1 MREHKTISISGQV
14 FEQLEQDILIG
25 KYQRGEI
32 LTELRLV
39 ETLGVSRTPIREALR
54 RLEQEHLIEETGRGS
69 LVIGISPEDIEDM
82 YEIRARLEGEA
93 AKRAASNVTDEELAQ
108 MREVLDLQKY
118 YAEKTDGDNSDK
130 IKDMD
135 SQFHE
140 LLYRASKSAVLV
152 QTLLP
157 IHKKLI
163 KYRKASVKKHGRAK
177 TSEAEHEAIY
187 NALATHDPVLAEQLT
202 IYHLS
207 NAKNNITE
215 KEI

>member
-1 MREHKTISISGQV
+1 MREHKPISISGQV

-93 AKRAASNVTDEELAQ
+93 AKRAAKNITEGELAQ

-118 YAEKTDGDNSDK
+118 YAEKTEGDNSDK

-163 KYRKASVKKHGRAK
+163 KYRKASIKKHGRAK
-177 TSEAEHEAIY
+177 TSEAEHEAIF
-187 NALATHDPVLAEQLT
+187 NALTTHDPVLAEQLT
-202 IYHLS
+202 IYHLN

>member
-1 MREHKTISISGQV
+1 MKEHKSVSISGQV

-82 YEIRARLEGEA
+82 YVIRRALEGEA
-93 AKRAASNVTDEELAQ
+93 AERAAKNITSEQIGQ
-108 MREVLDLQKY
+108 MTEALELQKFY
-118 YAEKTDGDNSDK
+118 SDKAEGDNSEK

-135 SQFHE
+135 SRFHE
-140 LLYRASKSAVLV
+140 LLYHASGSKIFV

-163 KYRKASVKKHGRAK
+163 KYRKASIRKHGRAK
-177 TSEAEHEAIY
+177 DSNAEHFAILEALKAGDGKLAKELTLQHLN
-187 NALATHDPVLAEQLT
+187 NAE
-202 IYHLS
+202 
-207 NAKNNITE
+207 NNITE
-215 KEI
+215 KGI

>member
-14 FEQLEQDILIG
+14 FEQLEHDILIG
-25 KYQRGEI
+25 KYHRGEI
-32 LTELRLV
+32 LTELKLV
-39 ETLGVSRTPIREALR
+39 ESLGVSRTPIREALR

-69 LVIGISPEDIEDM
+69 LVIGISSEDIEDM
-82 YEIRARLEGEA
+82 YEIRNALEGEA
-93 AKRAASNVTDEELAQ
+93 AKRAAARITDEELAQ
-108 MREVLDLQKY
+108 MREILDLQKY

-130 IKDMD
+130 IKDLD

-140 LLYRASKSAVLV
+140 MRYRCSGRKIFE

-163 KYRKASVKKHGRAK
+163 KYRKASIKKHGRAK
-177 TSEAEHEAIY
+177 TSSTEHESIY
-187 NALATHDPVLAEQLT
+187 EALRAHDGELAKELT
-202 IYHLS
+202 LFHLN

>member
-1 MREHKTISISGQV
+1 MKEHKPISISGQV
-14 FEQLEQDILIG
+14 FEQLEHDILIG
-25 KYQRGEI
+25 KYRKGEI
-32 LTELRLV
+32 LTEMKLV

-69 LVIGISPEDIEDM
+69 LVIGISSEDIEYM
-82 YEIRARLEGEA
+82 YDIRIRLEGEA
-93 AKRAASNVTDEELAQ
+93 ARRAAIRITEDELKE
-108 MREVLDLQKY
+108 MRDVLDLQKY

-130 IKDMD
+130 IKDLD

-140 LLYRASKSAVLV
+140 LLYRSSGSSILI

-163 KYRKASVKKHGRAK
+163 KYRKASIKKHGRAK
-177 TSEAEHEAIY
+177 TSETEHEAIY
-187 NALATHDPVLAEQLT
+187 QALRANDPKLAEELT
-202 IYHLS
+202 IYHLN

>member
-1 MREHKTISISGQV
+1 MKEHKPISISGQV
-14 FEQLEQDILIG
+14 FEQLEHDILIG
-25 KYQRGEI
+25 KYRKGEI
-32 LTELRLV
+32 LTEMKLV

-69 LVIGISPEDIEDM
+69 LVIGISSEDIEDM
-82 YEIRARLEGEA
+82 YDIRIRLEGEA
-93 AKRAASNVTDEELAQ
+93 ARRAAIRITEDELKE
-108 MREVLDLQKY
+108 MRDVLDLQKY

-130 IKDMD
+130 IKDLD

-140 LLYRASKSAVLV
+140 LLYRSSGSSILI

-163 KYRKASVKKHGRAK
+163 KYRKASIKKHGRAK
-177 TSEAEHEAIY
+177 TSETEHEAIY
-187 NALATHDPVLAEQLT
+187 QALRANDPKLAEELT
-202 IYHLS
+202 IYHLN